1 MGGVVVPDQAVLAYS
16 FRGHAEDQDRLC
28 KDLLAGKHLWV
39 QSISEQTEGKE
50 QGICLHCFPRPSVCV
65 SEGQSLTELRELDG
79 EVQTREVSHGPR
91 EAFLDLF

>member
-1 MGGVVVPDQAVLAYS
+1 MGAVPDQAVLAYS
-16 FRGHAEDQDRLC
+16 FRGHAEDLDRLC
-28 KDLLAGKHLWV
+28 KDFLAGKHLWV

-50 QGICLHCFPRPSVCV
+50 QGIRLHCFPRRSVK
-65 SEGQSLTELRELDG
+65 GQSLTELRELDG